1 MADRLFL
8 RGLRIDCLIGRAEW
22 ERMVQQTVLLDLEL
36 ECDLRAVAAADD
48 VAPGTVDTKALSKR
62 LQAFVGTSTY
72 RMIETLASE
81 VCRLVLAEFPVSRV
95 RLRLSKPGALRGA
108 RDVGV
113 RMVRTPAD
121 YA

>member
-8 RGLRIDCLIGRAEW
+8 RGLRVDCLIGRADW
-22 ERMVQQTVLLDLEL
+22 ERMVQQTVVLDLDL
-36 ECDLRAVAAADD
+36 ECDLRAVAAVDD
-48 VAPGTVDTKALSKR
+48 AVPGTVDTKALSKR
-62 LQAFVGTSTY
+62 LQAFVSASTF

-81 VCRLVLAEFPVSRV
+81 TCRVVVQEFPVARV

-108 RDVGV
+108 RTVGV
-113 RMVRTPAD
+113 VLVRTPAD